1 MPPLLADGPRHWI
14 DRLRGFARAG
24 VNFIYPP
31 TCPACQAAATDADQ
45 RQAGGLCRSCRD
57 ALTKSHGRS
66 CLRCGAAIGPHLDP
80 SAACQYC
87 RDDTFAFARVIRLG
101 VYDAELR
108 LACLRAKQRHSEPLA
123 AGLALLLWQ
132 HEDESLREAN
142 ASVIVPVPQHW
153 VQRLYRPHNA
163 AEVLATVLS
172 RRLHVPV
179 ASHIVKKTRWTPP
192 QSRLNPT
199 ERRMN
204 LRGAFAA
211 NHADLSGATVL
222 VVDDVM
228 TTGTT
233 AHEVSKVLRKAGA
246 ARVVLA
252 VIARGLGR
260 RNF

>member
-1 MPPLLADGPRHWI
+1 MPPLLADGPRWI
-14 DRLRGFARAG
+14 DRLRGFAHAG

-31 TCPACQAAATDADQ
+31 TCPACQAETTDAEQ
-45 RQAGGLCRSCRD
+45 SAAGGLCEKCRD
-57 ALTKSHGRS
+57 ALTKTHGRS

-80 SAACQYC
+80 TAACQYC
-87 RDDTFAFARVIRLG
+87 RDDKFAFERVIRLG
-101 VYDAELR
+101 VYDDELR
-108 LACLRAKQRHSEPLA
+108 GACLRSKQRHTESLA
-123 AGLALLLWQ
+123 AGLAMLLLQ
-132 HEDESLREAN
+132 CESESLREVN
-142 ASVIVPVPQHW
+142 ASAIVPVPQHW
-153 VQRLYRPHNA
+153 VQRLYRPHNT

-199 ERRMN
+199 DRRTN

-211 NHADLSGATVL
+211 NRADLTGSTAL

-246 ARVVLA
+246 ERVIVA

-260 RNF
+260 RDF